1 MQAGAYQ
8 KNMVRHATPILTP
21 SFLMHGPTALSKKT
35 TSEQESRHISTR
47 IETVSAIGH
56 VDHRFNEYSVSVA
69 GPLPPF
75 LIQATVKT
83 QFRIAQIGLLVYAL
97 SSLMNH

>member
-1 MQAGAYQ
+1 
-8 KNMVRHATPILTP
+8 MVRHATPILTP

-56 VDHRFNEYSVSVA
+56 VDHRFDEYFGQRCWSIAAFPDPSHGEDPVSNR
-69 GPLPPF
+69 P
-75 LIQATVKT
+75 
-83 QFRIAQIGLLVYAL
+83 
-97 SSLMNH
+97 N